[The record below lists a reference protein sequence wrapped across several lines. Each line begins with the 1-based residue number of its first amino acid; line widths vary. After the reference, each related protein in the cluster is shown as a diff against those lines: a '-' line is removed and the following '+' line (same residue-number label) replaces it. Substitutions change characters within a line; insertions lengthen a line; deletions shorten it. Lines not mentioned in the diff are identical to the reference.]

1 MLEPGAEPWLTYG
14 CTDADACNYE
24 MAATEDDGTCFFPS
38 AGLDCSGE
46 PLPDFPTLA
55 THSVA
60 RIWNEATLL
69 SIRHDWARPTVH
81 ARNLWHTSALMY
93 DAWAAW
99 GEDTIVGAQPW
110 LLGNQQGSYTC
121 AYEGVPEIEAED
133 RLAARQLSISYGVY
147 RLLQHRFAN
156 APRAERI
163 ATHIDTQMEALGYDT
178 AWHETDYTNGT
189 WMERAASLGNYL
201 AEQYIAFGF
210 QDGSFEVID
219 YQNTYHNPMSG
230 TW

>member
-1 MLEPGAEPWLTYG
+1 MVLEHDHSDYGLAAGDLDGDGDWDLAIATSGSPTQPGFQILENLNSSGHYIGFRLEGTTSNRSAIGARIEVHFDGKIRYDEIHCGQGYSGSSSFDVHVGLGAATSVDSIVVRWPTGEYSTHGPFAADSTHAVLEPGAEPWLTYG

-60 RIWNEATLL
+60 RIWNEATLP

-93 DAWAAW
+93 DAWAA
-99 GEDTIVGAQPW
+99 G
-110 LLGNQQGSYTC
+110 
-121 AYEGVPEIEAED
+121 
-133 RLAARQLSISYGVY
+133 
-147 RLLQHRFAN
+147 
-156 APRAERI
+156 
-163 ATHIDTQMEALGYDT
+163 
-178 AWHETDYTNGT
+178 
-189 WMERAASLGNYL
+189 
-201 AEQYIAFGF
+201 
-210 QDGSFEVID
+210 
-219 YQNTYHNPMSG
+219 
-230 TW
+230 